1 MMDSQD
7 DEVRDSVHA
16 ELQPVPLTGN
26 REMAEEAE
34 RAPCASCK
42 RSFAPSV
49 LARHQPI
56 CEARVAKDKL
66 RQEERQRHEKN
77 IQRQETPDAENPDD
91 DLARSLEMSAISSA
105 ASVEQLTPTA
115 GRIKLASLRPAVDAK
130 TDLARARGANAGVG
144 EPSRMPCGGDA
155 GGPPAIFVGSG

>member
-34 RAPCASCK
+34 RAPCASCN

-66 RQEERQRHEKN
+66 RQEEREMKLETQLQERLEIH
-77 IQRQETPDAENPDD
+77 RQDTPNAEIPDE
-91 DLARSLEMSAISSA
+91 DLARLLASQIVMSAIAAAA
-105 ASVEQLTPTA
+105 ASDTSRCDV
-115 GRIKLASLRPAVDAK
+115 R
-130 TDLARARGANAGVG
+130 RARRRALPV
-144 EPSRMPCGGDA
+144 CGR
-155 GGPPAIFVGSG
+155 FLVRF